1 MLVVRPRGG
10 TQGAGIFDVF
20 SKVANSALAK
30 KVINS
35 AVGKKVIQ
43 QATKANLKKA
53 VNSALGKQ
61 LQTAVVKGVADAS
74 EKAANATLQKFGI
87 SSPVIPPGFV
97 AKTVEKAGHSG
108 LRKLGLVVP
117 PSEEKAALDKVFAA
131 ATTLIPAPKK
141 AKTRKRKIISTSR
154 PGRRKKTKRAK
165 ASSSFSGTG
174 IIWE

>member
-1 MLVVRPRGG
+1 MLVVRPRT

-43 QATKANLKKA
+43 QATKENFKKVA
-53 VNSALGKQ
+53 NSALGKQ
-61 LQTAVVKGVADAS
+61 LQTAVVQGVADAS

-87 SSPVIPPGFV
+87 SSPVKPGFV
-97 AKTVEKAGHSG
+97 AKTVKKASHSG
-108 LRKLGLVVP
+108 LQKLGLTP
-117 PSEEKAALDKVFAA
+117 EKAALDQVFA
-131 ATTLIPAPKK
+131 ATTLRPAPTTTKK
-141 AKTRKRKIISTSR
+141 ARKRKISSSSSR
-154 PGRRKKTKRAK
+154 PGRRKKVKRAK
-165 ASSSFSGTG
+165 AFGTG

>member
-1 MLVVRPRGG
+1 MVRSRGG
-10 TQGAGIFDVF
+10 TTQGAGIFDVF

-43 QATKANLKKA
+43 QATKENLKKA

-131 ATTLIPAPKK
+131 TTLLPAPKK
-141 AKTRKRKIISTSR
+141 KARKRKIISTQR
-154 PGRRKKTKRAK
+154 PGRRKKTKRAR

>member
-1 MLVVRPRGG
+1 MLVVRPRT

-43 QATKANLKKA
+43 QATKENFKKVA
-53 VNSALGKQ
+53 NSALGKQ
-61 LQTAVVKGVADAS
+61 LQTAVVQGVADAS

-87 SSPVIPPGFV
+87 SSPVKPGFV
-97 AKTVEKAGHSG
+97 AKTVKKASHSG
-108 LRKLGLVVP
+108 LQKLGLTP
-117 PSEEKAALDKVFAA
+117 EKEALDQVFA
-131 ATTLIPAPKK
+131 ATTLRPAAPPTTTKK
-141 AKTRKRKIISTSR
+141 ARKRKISSSSSR
-154 PGRRKKTKRAK
+154 PGRRKKVKRAK
-165 ASSSFSGTG
+165 AFGTG